1 MPAAVPS
8 SLPTETVS
16 ISAVAAHAGVSVA
29 TVSRVMN
36 EQAGVRAPTRDKV
49 LASVAALGYRMNHL
63 ARSLDANPNLL
74 ADAASLNMP
83 VFVYAVD
90 GDSALAASLLRAQ
103 QRSHRW
109 PSGVILDGNPETF
122 CAMMK

>member
-1 MPAAVPS
+1 
-8 SLPTETVS
+8 
-16 ISAVAAHAGVSVA
+16 
-29 TVSRVMN
+29 
-36 EQAGVRAPTRDKV
+36 
-49 LASVAALGYRMNHL
+49 
-63 ARSLDANPNLL
+63 
-74 ADAASLNMP
+74 MP

-90 GDSALAASLLRAQ
+90 GDSALAASLLRAR